1 MSTKKSAKN
10 IAETVAEALTPSI
23 NDLGY
28 EVWDV
33 EYVKEGADYFLRIT
47 IDNDEGITLDDCEKV
62 HRMIDPMLDE
72 LDPIE
77 DSYHL
82 EVSSPGIE
90 RDIRYEWHYE
100 VLVGEKIELRLFAA
114 IEAYPGQK
122 SFVGILNGL
131 DNGNVLIDVD
141 GTEIRVPLKAISKAK
156 TVYDF

>member
-90 RDIRYEWHYE
+90 RAIRYEWHYE